1 MRAFWTTILGLVIA
15 VGFAPRGQA
24 ELINGIQAVVHDSV
38 VTRDEV
44 RSLNEQTAGV
54 VRRQYG
60 DQPDVFQKKM
70 EAMERD
76 NLEMLVDRQLI
87 LREFKTAGYSLPE
100 SVLEQLVQEDI
111 RSRYPDRATLIK
123 TLEME
128 GITLDKY
135 RQRVRDDFIVRAL
148 RAKNVSQ
155 EIVLSPHKVATYY
168 QQHQDEPLFK
178 VADEVKLRMIVLSKT
193 SAEDEHALRTAQNI
207 LTNLNAGKSFEEQ
220 AKAYTQAPQRDGAM
234 GWKERGMLRK
244 ELADVAFAL
253 KPGEHSGVIDTP
265 EACYLVLVEDA
276 HPAHTRPL
284 NEVRDQI
291 ERSLL
296 LDEQRKLEEQWVT
309 RLKKKTFVQYH

>member
-1 MRAFWTTILGLVIA
+1 VIA
-15 VGFAPRGQA
+15 VGFAPCGQA
-24 ELINGIQAVVHDSV
+24 ELVNGIQAVVHDSV

-44 RSLNEQTAGV
+44 HSLNEQTAGV

-70 EAMERD
+70 ETMERD

-123 TLEME
+123 TLDME
-128 GITLDKY
+128 GITLDRY

-168 QQHQDEPLFK
+168 EAHHDEPLYK
-178 VADEVKLRMIVLSKT
+178 VEDEVKLRMIVLNKR
-193 SAEDEHALRTAQNI
+193 SAEDEQPLRTAENI
-207 LTNLNAGKSFEEQ
+207 VTNLDAGKSFEEQ
-220 AKAYTQAPQRDGAM
+220 AKAYTQAPQRDGVM

-253 KPGEHSGVIDTP
+253 KPGEHSGVINTP
-265 EACYLVLVEDA
+265 EACYLLLVEET
-276 HPAHTRPL
+276 HPAHTKPL
-284 NEVRDQI
+284 SEVREQI

-296 LDEQRKLEEQWVT
+296 LDEQRRLEEQWVA